1 LANVLA
7 VTTAQTIFAIALG
20 AITVL
25 ITCFAL
31 YVASSTMWGNRWYR
45 PARKAGRTEL
55 PAARKAG
62 SGGQPE

>member
-1 LANVLA
+1 

-25 ITCFAL
+25 ISAFAL

-45 PARKAGRTEL
+45 RNG
-55 PAARKAG
+55 
-62 SGGQPE
+62 

>member
-1 LANVLA
+1 M
-7 VTTAQTIFAIALG
+7 TTAQTIFAIALG

-31 YVASSTMWGNRWYR
+31 YVASSTMWGDRWYR
-45 PARKAGRTEL
+45 LPAREAGSKVR